1 MTASS
6 RALHAALFVAA
17 LAALAGC
24 AGTLSQGS
32 CPAADAPT
40 YRVGDRWVY
49 TAEDGFRQKTRWEE
63 THEVTAIGADGIT
76 VRITQKGDTTD
87 VTRTEQWAAPGQ
99 IRVGA
104 VYNNQTRRF
113 TTSLQLYDFPLAS
126 GKVWNQHAQNFNEF
140 TGKTGVINRYVRVR
154 GWDKVT
160 TPAGTFDAVSMQVI
174 MHLDDDEFWRYGTD
188 CNYLVWYAPAVRGM
202 VREERNAQY
211 LEKGGGGEG
220 AGASTIR
227 TQYGTLQLV
236 SFTPGRS

>member
-6 RALHAALFVAA
+6 RTLYAAFFVAA

-32 CPAADAPT
+32 GPAAEAPA

-49 TAEDGFRQKTRWEE
+49 TAEDGFRVKTRWEE

-76 VRITQKGDTTD
+76 VRITQKGETLN
-87 VTRTEQWAAPGQ
+87 VTRTEQWAAPVLVK
-99 IRVGA
+99 VGA
-104 VYNNQTRRF
+104 VYNNETRRF
-113 TTSLQLYDFPLAS
+113 TTPLQVYNFPLAS
-126 GKVWNQHAQNFNEF
+126 GKVWNQHAHNFNEF

-160 TPAGTFDAVSMQVI
+160 TPAGTFDAVSMHVI
-174 MHLDDDEFWRYGTD
+174 MHLDDDEFWRHGTE

-211 LEKGGGGEG
+211 LEKGGGGDG
-220 AGASTIR
+220 AGAGTIR
-227 TQYGTLQLV
+227 TQFGTLQLV
-236 SFTPGRS
+236 SFTPGGS